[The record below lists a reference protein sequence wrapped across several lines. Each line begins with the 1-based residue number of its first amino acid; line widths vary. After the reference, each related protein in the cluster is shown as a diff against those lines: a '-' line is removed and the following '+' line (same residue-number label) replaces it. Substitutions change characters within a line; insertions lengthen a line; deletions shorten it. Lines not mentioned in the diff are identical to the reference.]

1 MVDLFLAAG
10 YELCGDG
17 NLEDGYE
24 KIAIYAKDGE
34 PTHAARQL
42 GDGRWTSKL
51 GKYEDIEHDS
61 LDALNGEGFGEY
73 GSVAL
78 FMVRPR

>member
-1 MVDLFLAAG
+1 MCSDSS
-10 YELCGDG
+10 
-17 NLEDGYE
+17 LEAGYE
-24 KIAIYAKDGE
+24 KIAIYVKDGI

-61 LDALNGEGFGEY
+61 LDALNGDGYGEY
-73 GSVAL
+73 GRVAL
-78 FMVRPR
+78 FMSRVAT